1 MLLKERPVGL
11 RVRGQIVAA
20 KRAAKPRLK
29 FSKWYCPEGE
39 YHPTRVCN
47 DNTRQNA
54 ILVMLMVI
62 SICAMRDLQ
71 LSVVVSKELGDL
83 DSGDGTERPCS
94 LIATE

>member
-1 MLLKERPVGL
+1 
-11 RVRGQIVAA
+11 
-20 KRAAKPRLK
+20 
-29 FSKWYCPEGE
+29 
-39 YHPTRVCN
+39 
-47 DNTRQNA
+47 
-54 ILVMLMVI
+54 MVI